1 MAAWLDAH
9 LPAGWRVMVSPATR
23 TCETAG
29 ALTADFVID
38 SALSTSAT
46 PQGLLKAAGWPD
58 GRGTVVVVG
67 HQPTLGA
74 AAGLAL
80 TGAIQPWNVKK
91 GSIWWI
97 SRDDEGGVACETP
110 LGSNL
115 SPVAATLVNELF
127 DLCAL
132 RTAKAEAGCALLSVV
147 LRGVIQPEPQLK
159 QIHLVRGRN
168 GVFIKER
175 DLIGRGIV

>member
-1 MAAWLDAH
+1 VGMNLILWRHADAEDGIPDEHRRLTAKGQKQAKKMATWLEAH

-80 TGAIQPWNVKK
+80 TGVIQPWNVKK
-91 GSIWWI
+91 GSIWWL
-97 SRDDEGGVACETP
+97 SRDDEGGMTVRA
-110 LGSNL
+110 
-115 SPVAATLVNELF
+115 
-127 DLCAL
+127 
-132 RTAKAEAGCALLSVV
+132 V
-147 LRGVIQPEPQLK
+147 LAP
-159 QIHLVRGRN
+159 
-168 GVFIKER
+168 
-175 DLIGRGIV
+175 GIL